1 MNEIKVTLQE
11 HIEDIKRSMQKVGVG
26 LVEIGFHLKEIRD
39 NGLEQEKGYIDIWN
53 LAEGEFGFSKSATS
67 RMIGIF
73 EQYGT
78 VEFGT
83 PKLRGEYAEF
93 GKGQLIEMLNIPE
106 EIREEIPTTATITQ
120 IRETKSILKS
130 EERTETHS
138 WDNDLTDTEK
148 AIFSLFEK
156 EKYAKRFPE
165 VFKVVQ
171 TEGISTK
178 EACYRLMMAITENG
192 YETVKAAGY
201 IIFLKE
207 EEVTIM
213 KGSYKDKINY
223 DQLEDVLILKMN
235 MMEHKSAKEC
245 WEAVYGKEFPE
256 EQKQEEPAVEKP
268 KQKVVKQEKK
278 EEKKEPEKPIEGQVD
293 MTEVAEPEYI
303 DTKVEETPELYSRE
317 ETSEE
322 VESETVEA
330 EIITEQCRCC
340 EGEGIKEPVG
350 TVRITYGRLVVFDDE
365 NPLVDIQVK
374 YCPYCG
380 KKVER

>member
-39 NGLEQEKGYIDIWN
+39 NGLEQEKGYVDIWN

-78 VEFGT
+78 VEFGI
-83 PKLRGEYAEF
+83 PKLRGEYTDF

-120 IRETKSILKS
+120 IRETKSVLKS
-130 EERTETHS
+130 EQTPELNS
-138 WDNDLTDTEK
+138 WDTNLTETEK
-148 AIFSLFEK
+148 AVFSLFEK

-165 VFKVVQ
+165 VFKVVH

-207 EEVTIM
+207 DEVTIM
-213 KGSYKDKINY
+213 KGSYKDKISY

-256 EQKQEEPAVEKP
+256 ESKQEEQAEEKP

-303 DTKVEETPELYSRE
+303 DTKVEETPELNSRE
-317 ETSEE
+317 ENSEE
-322 VESETVEA
+322 VERETVEA
-330 EIITEQCRCC
+330 EIITEKCRCC

-365 NPLVDIQVK
+365 NPLVDIPVK
-374 YCPYCG
+374 YCPHCG
-380 KKVER
+380 KKVEQ